1 MFRLICWDC
10 RFLPYL
16 RSILL
21 ILILAEVCAGCVHR
35 QSVTEPY
42 PRWGKEIEI
51 NSRQSDSDP
60 LIVRMVH
67 PAELQQ
73 AKACLLLVHGMNEY
87 IGRYAEVAHFF
98 AKNFLVVG
106 FDLYAHGLSHP
117 SLRRADLA
125 LIAGAEKQEIR
136 DAYLAQIPLENL
148 DLLRESLGLALQQ
161 LISLC
166 DEHGLAAKPIFI
178 VSHSLGSLITA
189 SYFLQNLDNPVYA
202 KRVAGVV
209 FLGPAFAVSE
219 VPGWRGWFANPLI
232 KLSFHAEEH
241 FLNPHDE
248 PFPLMIANQTIA
260 LLVVPILD
268 GIFEILSWPGLRSLF
283 TPTTPDWVVNYLT
296 DDPQERARIR
306 TDGWFVRQ
314 TLLSYV
320 KGIESEIV
328 AFRRKMT
335 AFDQPYY
342 LIYSAHDPITASWGN
357 HDFSRATLR
366 NHPDNQVLAYPGL
379 SHHEHLFSAEPLRH
393 EIFEKIQQW
402 LEWRLSRWQ

>member
-1 MFRLICWDC
+1 MR
-10 RFLPYL
+10 YL
-16 RSILL
+16 RSIFL
-21 ILILAEVCAGCVHR
+21 ILILVGACVGCVHR
-35 QSVTEPY
+35 QSLTEPY

-51 NSRQSDSDP
+51 NSQQSDSDP

-67 PAELQQ
+67 PTELQQ

-98 AKNFLVVG
+98 AKNFLVAG
-106 FDLYAHGLSHP
+106 FDLYGHGLSHP
-117 SLRRADLA
+117 SLRRADLS

-136 DAYLAQIPLENL
+136 DAYLAQIPLQNL

-219 VPGWRGWFANPLI
+219 VPGWRGWFANLLI

-306 TDGWFVRQ
+306 KDGWFVRQ
-314 TLLSYV
+314 TLLRYV

-335 AFDQPYY
+335 VFDRAYY
-342 LIYSAHDPITASWGN
+342 LIYSEHDPITASWGN

-402 LEWRLSRWQ
+402 LEWRLSQWQ